1 MSFAI
6 MRHAKIKTW
15 AKLRLVGAH
24 NERRR
29 ETPNADRERPPEV
42 LVGTGDA
49 EADVRARIVGAGLD
63 PGRLRKNGVLA
74 VEVILGA
81 SPEFFRPGRAH
92 VAGAYDPDRLIAWR
106 DATVRFMREK
116 WGDNLVELTLHTC
129 ETTPHAHAI
138 LCCIDTKARKKGAA
152 VRLNAARWFD
162 GPAKLRK
169 LQDEYAAAMA
179 PLGLQRGIA
188 GSKAKHQ
195 DIARQYSTLHGEV
208 TVAEEAS
215 RVAVLKLG
223 EAELERRMA
232 IDGRQRAAALRIG
245 LEAFSD
251 GRIIAAVGNESQ
263 PEFELAPMSPTDRD
277 QLRKGMRPA
286 WLDCWRVV
294 RRLSV
299 LVEERTQAA
308 IKKAMVLVA
317 AQVEAAREV
326 FERAQAL
333 GSTLAPAVRAQATG
347 LAAALNKTARSRP
360 ARQRDLAD

>member
-1 MSFAI
+1 
-6 MRHAKIKTW
+6 
-15 AKLRLVGAH
+15 
-24 NERRR
+24 
-29 ETPNADRERPPEV
+29 
-42 LVGTGDA
+42 
-49 EADVRARIVGAGLD
+49 
-63 PGRLRKNGVLA
+63 
-74 VEVILGA
+74 
-81 SPEFFRPGRAH
+81 
-92 VAGAYDPDRLIAWR
+92 
-106 DATVRFMREK
+106 
-116 WGDNLVELTLHTC
+116 
-129 ETTPHAHAI
+129 
-138 LCCIDTKARKKGAA
+138 
-152 VRLNAARWFD
+152 
-162 GPAKLRK
+162 
-169 LQDEYAAAMA
+169 
-179 PLGLQRGIA
+179 LQRGIA